1 MLQIELAL
9 KREAT
14 VIINLQSKK
23 YNKLNLTFIHVSSL
37 IGARNI
43 IIHCTANQGRGRKTY
58 FNMLVFLKTA
68 FYFIMR

>member
-1 MLQIELAL
+1 MLQTELAL

-14 VIINLQSKK
+14 VIMNLESTK
-23 YNKLNLTFIHVSSL
+23 YNKLNLTFNRVSSL

-43 IIHCTANQGRGRKTY
+43 IIHCTTNQVRGRTTY